1 MLLNYR
7 ICHINQTIF
16 SCFHVNIY
24 YFAVF
29 ARLMKCKDIL
39 KNNYFSILI
48 FLFALPYNTHIYI
61 IYTYLYIFLIYDQ
74 IWFSVE
80 NLKAFFLAKAKINKF
95 NVH

>member
-16 SCFHVNIY
+16 SSFHVNIY

-29 ARLMKCKDIL
+29 ARLMKRKDIL

-48 FLFALPYNTHIYI
+48 FLFALLYNTHIYI
-61 IYTYLYIFLIYDQ
+61 IYIYLYIFLIYDQ
-74 IWFSVE
+74 IWFGVE
-80 NLKAFFLAKAKINKF
+80 NLKYFFSTKS
-95 NVH
+95 